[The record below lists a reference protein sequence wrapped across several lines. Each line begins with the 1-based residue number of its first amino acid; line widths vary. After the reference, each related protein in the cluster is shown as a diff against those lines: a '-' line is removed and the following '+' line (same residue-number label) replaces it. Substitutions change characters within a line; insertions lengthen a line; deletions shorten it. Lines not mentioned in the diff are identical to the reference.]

1 MKRNN
6 LHVGLMAFAMLLV
19 GASCSDDDT
28 PSYSTGAVQ
37 NTELKNI
44 LAQRGYTFNEDGNL
58 LLDDLANNTTT
69 LDLSGTQISTD
80 ALAELSMFP
89 NLTDV
94 DLSDNGYGPAFDFA
108 KLPEQITG
116 IDLTGNEIYDYNNLI
131 NVEIAENGDENITN
145 VHTIT
150 KLYLPEEAKDNCMD
164 LMRFYRQNKDAITNG
179 SIDMKMEDE
188 EGKLQSYT
196 SLREV
201 PDGNLLTYLKT
212 NFPDLLDGDQ
222 IDISNHLRASQKTAE
237 ILIKPADN
245 VTNFEGIQYLVAS
258 PYWEGAKVSLYSA
271 GAESGA
277 SAPRLKLGEFI
288 TQIIM
293 QDITSEGFDLSN
305 ATNLRTVWIQN
316 NSAIT
321 SIDLSHS
328 TIWGQ
333 RDQETEGNNTYGSVV
348 RMTGCPALKEIK
360 LPEKNEL
367 KAYTI
372 DIECLDA
379 LETFDMSNVKMV
391 TDLKIGD
398 LNENFNLVYPELT
411 IFYSESGKSAG
422 TTFACSESTFYRES
436 TQAFLKAN
444 YTDIDPADKVR
455 RLGYTSILYYSKNK
469 GCRWKTLLNKQ
480 K

>member
-222 IDISNHLRASQKTAE
+222 IDISNHLRASQKQLRFSLNRLTM
-237 ILIKPADN
+237 LP
-245 VTNFEGIQYLVAS
+245 TL
-258 PYWEGAKVSLYSA
+258 KVSNIWWQVLIGKVLKSA
-271 GAESGA
+271 
-277 SAPRLKLGEFI
+277 FI
-288 TQIIM
+288 
-293 QDITSEGFDLSN
+293 
-305 ATNLRTVWIQN
+305 
-316 NSAIT
+316 
-321 SIDLSHS
+321 
-328 TIWGQ
+328 
-333 RDQETEGNNTYGSVV
+333 
-348 RMTGCPALKEIK
+348 
-360 LPEKNEL
+360 LPEQKVGL
-367 KAYTI
+367 LR
-372 DIECLDA
+372 LD
-379 LETFDMSNVKMV
+379 
-391 TDLKIGD
+391 
-398 LNENFNLVYPELT
+398 
-411 IFYSESGKSAG
+411 
-422 TTFACSESTFYRES
+422 
-436 TQAFLKAN
+436 
-444 YTDIDPADKVR
+444 
-455 RLGYTSILYYSKNK
+455 
-469 GCRWKTLLNKQ
+469 
-480 K
+480 

>member
-19 GASCSDDDT
+19 GASCSDDDNT
-28 PSYSTGAVQ
+28 LSYSTGAVQ
-37 NTELKNI
+37 NTELKTI
-44 LAQRGYTFNEDGNL
+44 LVQRGYTFNEDGNL

-94 DLSDNGYGPAFDFA
+94 DLSDNGYGPAF
-108 KLPEQITG
+108 E
-116 IDLTGNEIYDYNNLI
+116 DL
-131 NVEIAENGDENITN
+131 V
-145 VHTIT
+145 
-150 KLYLPEEAKDNCMD
+150 
-164 LMRFYRQNKDAITNG
+164 RFYRQNKEAITAG
-179 SIDMKMEDE
+179 TIDMKMTDVD
-188 EGKLQSYT
+188 GNLQTYT
-196 SLREV
+196 TLRDV
-201 PDGNLLTYLKT
+201 PDANLLTYLKT

-222 IDISNHLRASQKTAE
+222 IDISNHLGASQKTAE
-237 ILIKPADN
+237 ILIKPTDN

-277 SAPRLKLGEFI
+277 SAPRLKLGKFI

-293 QDITSEGFDLSN
+293 QEIASEGFDLSN
-305 ATNLRTVWIQN
+305 ATDLRAVWIQN

-333 RDQETEGNNTYGSVV
+333 RDQETEGNNTYGSAI

-360 LPEKNEL
+360 LPEKDEL
-367 KAYTI
+367 KAYAI

-379 LETFDMSNVKMV
+379 LETFDISNVKMV
-391 TDLKIGD
+391 ADLKIGD
-398 LNENFNLVYPELT
+398 LNENFNLVYPNLT
-411 IFYSESGKSAG
+411 IFYSEDGYAG
-422 TTFACSESTFYRES
+422 TTFACSESTFNRES

-444 YTDIDPADKVR
+444 YTDIDPSDKVR
-455 RLGYTSILYYSKNK
+455 RLGYTSILTNSKNK
-469 GCRWKTLLNKQ
+469 GCRWRTLLNKQ

>member
-1 MKRNN
+1 MNKFYVSAMFV
-6 LHVGLMAFAMLLV
+6 LGLCC
-19 GASCSDDDT
+19 ASCSDDEGFT
-28 PSYSTGAVQ
+28 YSQKPVTNSDLKTILVQ
-37 NTELKNI
+37 K
-44 LAQRGYTFNEDGNL
+44 GYQFNEDGKL
-58 LLDDLANNTTT
+58 LLDDLANNTTM
-69 LDLSGTQISTD
+69 LDLSGSQISTD
-80 ALAELSMFP
+80 ALSELSMFP

-94 DLSDNGYGPAFDFA
+94 DLSDNGYGPTFDFA

-116 IDLTGNEIYDYNNLI
+116 VDLTGNEIYDYNNLI
-131 NVEIAENGDENITN
+131 KVEIAENGDENITN

-150 KLYLPEEAKDNCMD
+150 KLYLPEEAKDNCTD
-164 LMRFYRQNKDAITNG
+164 LMRFYRQNKEAITNC

-196 SLREV
+196 TLRDV
-201 PDGNLLTYLKT
+201 PDTNLLTYLKT

-222 IDISNHLRASQKTAE
+222 IDISNHLGASQKTAE
-237 ILIKPADN
+237 ILIKPTDN

-277 SAPRLKLGEFI
+277 SAPRLKLGKFI

-293 QDITSEGFDLSN
+293 QEIASEGFDLSN
-305 ATNLRTVWIQN
+305 ATDLRVVWIQN

-333 RDQETEGNNTYGSVV
+333 RDQETEGNNTYGSTI

-360 LPEKNEL
+360 MPEKDEL
-367 KAYTI
+367 KAYAI

-379 LETFDMSNVKMV
+379 LETFDISNVKMV
-391 TDLKIGD
+391 ADLKIGD
-398 LNENFNLVYPELT
+398 LNENFNLVYPNLT
-411 IFYSESGKSAG
+411 IFYNEDGDAG
-422 TTFACSESTFYRES
+422 TTFACSESTFNRES

-444 YTDIDPADKVR
+444 YTDIDPSDKVR
-455 RLGYTSILYYSKNK
+455 RLGYTSMLTNSKNK
-469 GCRWKTLLNKQ
+469 GCRWRTLLNKQ

>member
-19 GASCSDDDT
+19 GASCSDDDNT
-28 PSYSTGAVQ
+28 LSYSTGAMQ
-37 NTELKNI
+37 NTELKTI
-44 LAQRGYTFNEDGNL
+44 LVQRGYTFNEDGNL

-116 IDLTGNEIYDYNNLI
+116 IDLTGNEIYDYDNLVSVV
-131 NVEIAENGDENITN
+131 VEENGDETVTN
-145 VHTIT
+145 LHEIT
-150 KLYLPEEAKDNCMD
+150 KLYLPETAKENIED
-164 LMRFYRQNKDAITNG
+164 LVRFYRQNKEAITAG
-179 SIDMKMEDE
+179 TIDMKMTDVD
-188 EGKLQSYT
+188 GNLQTYT
-196 SLREV
+196 TLRDV
-201 PDGNLLTYLKT
+201 PDANLLTYLKT

-222 IDISNHLRASQKTAE
+222 IDISNHLGASQKTAE
-237 ILIKPADN
+237 ILIKPTDN

-277 SAPRLKLGEFI
+277 SAPRLKLGKFI

-293 QDITSEGFDLSN
+293 QEIASEGFDLSN
-305 ATNLRTVWIQN
+305 ATDLRAVWIQN

-333 RDQETEGNNTYGSVV
+333 RDQETEGNNTYGSAI

-360 LPEKNEL
+360 LPEKDEL
-367 KAYTI
+367 KAYAI

-379 LETFDMSNVKMV
+379 LETFDISNVKMV
-391 TDLKIGD
+391 ADLKIGD
-398 LNENFNLVYPELT
+398 LNENFNLVYPNLT
-411 IFYSESGKSAG
+411 IFYSEDGYAG
-422 TTFACSESTFYRES
+422 TTFACSESTFNRES

-444 YTDIDPADKVR
+444 YTDIDPSDKVR
-455 RLGYTSILYYSKNK
+455 RLGYTSILTNSKNK
-469 GCRWKTLLNKQ
+469 GCRWRTLLNKQ